1 MGRVNEYA
9 IGDEVIVEVRFYSAN
24 EDGTRG
30 VLTDPPA
37 STASIRWKPEDGDP
51 VSRHLNDA
59 AVDKVSTG
67 VYATP
72 VVADAVGRWYY
83 RGESTASLICASDPA
98 YFTVSEDK
106 TR

>member
-1 MGRVNEYA
+1 MNEYA
-9 IGDEVIVEVRFYSAN
+9 IGDEVIVEVRFYVAN

-30 VLTDPPA
+30 DLADPPA
-37 STASIRWKPEDGDP
+37 ATAAIRWKHADADGEARTLD
-51 VSRHLNDA
+51 DDD
-59 AVDKVSTG
+59 VDRVSTG

-72 VVADAVGRWYY
+72 LVATAVGRWYY